1 MYDLMSLALR
11 QLDLMDKNL
20 DRSNNIRKLSAIPA
34 SDVFEYSDNWLIRVE
49 LPGVSKE
56 DISLEI
62 KDSWLIV
69 RGERNSD
76 TSKDDQKIRIREISR
91 SSFERK
97 FKLGEDVNVE
107 DIDAKLENGI
117 LDVKIPKETKKSLEK
132 KIRIK

>member
-1 MYDLMSLALR
+1 MSLALR